1 MHLSV
6 HWSLLTWS
14 FKEDISISLFLIPP
28 CLRRPGPP
36 LSFKLPSL
44 LIYKGSWYRF
54 FFFFFPL
61 NFLVLISVFYDFDCL
76 LRLRVS
82 PRQPWSQP
90 LRARRTG
97 GRARFLRT
105 ACLHL
110 DMHHRRRK
118 SGRWTLMSCGRTS
131 CGECVVAGRWGVGR
145 KENQVLT
152 TYLTDQVLFQ
162 LFTEIS
168 VVLKCFPA

>member
-1 MHLSV
+1 MVFQGRHFYIFVSYSSLFTETWS
-6 HWSLLTWS
+6 SLL
-14 FKEDISISLFLIPP
+14 FQIA
-28 CLRRPGPP
+28 
-36 LSFKLPSL
+36 LSSHLQ
-44 LIYKGSWYRF
+44 RF
-54 FFFFFPL
+54 MVQIFFFFFPL